1 MAKFN
6 FADFFRDNLKSQT
19 LMCKKGNTY
28 ALEYG
33 ATGVMWMIESGVL
46 ITVQNESSGKEI
58 GTGLYSTGMMLGIIS
73 FTGIDSC
80 VICKMITDV
89 ELRGYRTK
97 DIEALLKAN
106 PDACYHAFQFACS
119 RFKYVMDNL
128 RVNALDS
135 VSERIEKFEA
145 IINGTEEL
153 SNIDLP
159 ESVIANYLGI
169 HPSSMSRARKS
180 NANQSKKV

>member
-19 LMCKKGNTY
+19 IMCKKGGTY

-58 GTGLYSTGMMLGIIS
+58 GTGLYNTGMMLGIMS

-89 ELRGYRTK
+89 ELRGYHTK

-106 PDACYHAFQFACS
+106 PDAC
-119 RFKYVMDNL
+119 
-128 RVNALDS
+128 
-135 VSERIEKFEA
+135 
-145 IINGTEEL
+145 
-153 SNIDLP
+153 
-159 ESVIANYLGI
+159 
-169 HPSSMSRARKS
+169 
-180 NANQSKKV
+180 